1 MLVSLAVIVFA
12 SLSLTGFLKKDNDDQ
27 VVLEIEYP
35 NHWNAT
41 LTENGS
47 ERPLSGF
54 GRVEKVLLR
63 PNEGVW
69 SISVTANKMDDSRS
83 NLTVE
88 VKLRDGTVVKRVSS
102 SEPFGVV
109 ELSVDII

>member
-1 MLVSLAVIVFA
+1 MLVSLAAIVFA
-12 SLSLTGFLKKDNDDQ
+12 SLSLTGFLEKEKDDQ
-27 VVLEIEYP
+27 LVLEIEYP
-35 NHWNAT
+35 NNWNAT
-41 LTENGS
+41 VTENGS
-47 ERPLSGF
+47 ERALSGF

-69 SISVTANKMDDSRS
+69 TLSVTAKKLDDSRS

-109 ELSVDII
+109 ELSLDII